1 MASRKGNKCWKL
13 IKNNPIFVW
22 SHFWMGCT
30 WSITTVLSIFT
41 PNSVLD
47 LQKFSIPTLS
57 ERHYAYH
64 TITWGINCE
73 KRYLPIQIP
82 QLFIQMKLLML
93 SYSIYSPQSIYI
105 FQVMK
110 NYLITFSFAILNIN
124 TIWIWSDRQIQEL
137 LNSVGQQILL
147 FKKWIFVMECHDAK
161 NEFDPNEQNDPRIHL
176 SSATH
181 LQHDKLFV
189 AKQFK
194 NNSKFQKIIKF

>member
-1 MASRKGNKCWKL
+1 MIW

-30 WSITTVLSIFT
+30 WSITTFISIFT

-47 LQKFSIPTLS
+47 LYKCSIPTLS
-57 ERHYAYH
+57 EIHYAYH

-82 QLFIQMKLLML
+82 QLFIQMKWLML
-93 SYSIYSPQSIYI
+93 SSIYI
-105 FQVMK
+105 HFSGNAIK
-110 NYLITFSFAILNIN
+110 NIY

-137 LNSVGQQILL
+137 LISLRQQIFL
-147 FKKWIFVMECHDAK
+147 FKKWIFVMECQDAK
-161 NEFDPNEQNDPRIHL
+161 NEFELNEQNDPRIHL

-181 LQHDKLFV
+181 RQHDKLFL

-194 NNSKFQKIIKF
+194 NNCTFLKILK